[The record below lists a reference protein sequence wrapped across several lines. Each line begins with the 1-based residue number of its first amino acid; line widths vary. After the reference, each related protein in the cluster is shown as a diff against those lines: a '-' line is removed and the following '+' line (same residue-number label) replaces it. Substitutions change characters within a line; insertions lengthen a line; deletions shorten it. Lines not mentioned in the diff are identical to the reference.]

1 MKVPNKMAI
10 DIPQKKTLEE
20 IGLDQFGQSPLSF
33 VGSQINLKKQTMYEA
48 GVPSNFIQ
56 DGDVIRRLN
65 LIDGWLQSEGFVTG
79 ETGWRIDS
87 DGNAEFEGGYFRGDI
102 TGASGTFSGTVS
114 IGSST
119 DFDSGYDPTEKVNT
133 FAQDAIPTSL
143 AIGDLWVDTND
154 SNKLYRAASVGADAI
169 TAGEWVLYNDTRAAD
184 AVLKA
189 GTGQTITGNFN
200 LNSANVLLDG
210 ANKRIIINDG
220 TNDRVLIGYLSGK
233 F

>member
-1 MKVPNKMAI
+1 MAI
-10 DIPQKKTLEE
+10 DIPLKKTLEE

-65 LIDGWLQSEGFVTG
+65 LIDGWMQSADFVTG
-79 ETGWRIDS
+79 VSGWRIRPEDV
-87 DGNAEFEGGYFRGDI
+87 EFGSGYFRGDI
-102 TGASGTFSGTVS
+102 TGASGTFSGSVTV
-114 IGSST
+114 GSGT
-119 DFDSGYDPTEKVNT
+119 DFNSGYDPSKKINT
-133 FAQDAIPTSL
+133 FAQASIPTSL
-143 AIGDLWVDTND
+143 AVGDLWVDTD
-154 SNKLYRAASVGADAI
+154 DRNKLYRAASVGADAI

-210 ANKRIIINDG
+210 ANKRIVINDG